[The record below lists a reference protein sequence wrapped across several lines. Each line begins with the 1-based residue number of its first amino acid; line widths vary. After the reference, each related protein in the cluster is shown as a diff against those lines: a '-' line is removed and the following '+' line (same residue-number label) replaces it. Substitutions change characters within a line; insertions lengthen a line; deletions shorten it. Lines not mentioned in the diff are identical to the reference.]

1 MAERDSENNEIQ
13 LPRKTRPTLGKRP
26 RPVLLP
32 RPVFEWGG
40 PFEGWAR
47 GYIHKNFWRVEHH
60 FDTEVDALQEC
71 AALFHYCKIRYE
83 GRISEAR
90 HMMALY
96 KTAVSR
102 ELHTWSNKATKVRE
116 TNTAAQTLLPVINT
130 RVSLLNHLVEAGG
143 ELGMIAAA
151 IINAPAEMSL
161 LFSDENRESVNT
173 RMRRIFGIKEKRNL
187 LDEMRAV
194 VELKMSE

>member
-1 MAERDSENNEIQ
+1 
-13 LPRKTRPTLGKRP
+13 
-26 RPVLLP
+26 
-32 RPVFEWGG
+32 
-40 PFEGWAR
+40 
-47 GYIHKNFWRVEHH
+47 
-60 FDTEVDALQEC
+60 
-71 AALFHYCKIRYE
+71 
-83 GRISEAR
+83 
-90 HMMALY
+90 MMALY

-143 ELGMIAAA
+143 ELGMIASA

-161 LFSDENRESVNT
+161 LFSDENRELVNT

-194 VELKMSE
+194 VELKMLE